1 MEMIELGG
9 TGLRVSRLGL
19 GCSHLASLTTVH
31 PPSEVRA
38 ALRAALD
45 AGITFFDTA
54 DVYGQGDSERM
65 LGRALG
71 GRGDAVVC
79 TKAGLC
85 LGLSQRAIRW
95 IKPLAAPMLRRW
107 RGARRG
113 TLGAREAVQRQC
125 FEPAY
130 LRRCIEGSLRRL
142 RRAALD
148 VFLLHNPLPGCID
161 AGGVFGLLAGLREK
175 GLIRHY
181 GVSCGRAEHAAWAL
195 DQPGVEVVELPVS
208 VVAPEALA
216 GALPAAAARRVGVV
230 AREVLGGGAALE
242 DARVITLC
250 AHATGRTPAGVALQF
265 AARAVRG
272 GVVLVRMDSRRH
284 VAENLRAWAEAPLGE
299 NEWRELSGAGDGR

>member
-31 PPSEVRA
+31 APSEVRA
-38 ALRAALD
+38 ALGAALD

-65 LGRALG
+65 LGRALV

-113 TLGAREAVQRQC
+113 TVGAREAVARQC
-125 FEPAY
+125 FEPEY
-130 LRRCIEGSLRRL
+130 LRNCIEGSLRRL
-142 RRAALD
+142 RREALD
-148 VFLLHNPLPGCID
+148 LFLLHGPLPGRID

-181 GVSCGRAEHAAWAL
+181 GVSCGRVEHAVWAL
-195 DQPGVEVVELPVS
+195 EQPGVEVVELPVS
-208 VVAPEALA
+208 VVAPEALSV
-216 GALPAAAARRVGVV
+216 ALPAAAAWGTGLV
-230 AREVLGGGAALE
+230 AREVLGGGAALV
-242 DARVITLC
+242 DAGVLALC
-250 AHATGRTPAGVALQF
+250 ARSAGRTPAGAALQF
-265 AARAVRG
+265 AVRAVRT
-272 GVVLVRMDSRRH
+272 GVVLVRMNCRRH

-299 NEWRELSGAGDGR
+299 EEWRELSERRGGR